1 MSKKV
6 LILSIEC
13 QGDGSSDNKNV
24 KRKER
29 KCEVVR
35 PDHKVTIDRRP
46 EGNLVKWK
54 SKP

>member
-1 MSKKV
+1 MSGGQ
-6 LILSIEC
+6 C

-35 PDHKVTIDRRP
+35 PDPKVTIDRRP